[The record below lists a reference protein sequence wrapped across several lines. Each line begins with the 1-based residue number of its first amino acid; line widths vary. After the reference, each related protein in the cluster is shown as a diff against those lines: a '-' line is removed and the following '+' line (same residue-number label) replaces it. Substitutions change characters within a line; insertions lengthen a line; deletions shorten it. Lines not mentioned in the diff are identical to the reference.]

1 MNADTKIV
9 IRVAAKCAEGQ
20 QPLEAIKAVAAE
32 MQAEAKALNW
42 DAETIALIPVSVGL
56 ACLAAC

>member
-1 MNADTKIV
+1 MNTDTKIV

-20 QPLEAIKAVAAE
+20 QPIDAVKAVTAE
-32 MQAEAKALNW
+32 MQSEAVAMGW
-42 DAETIALIPVSVGL
+42 TADQVAMIPVAVGF